1 MQKIFDA
8 WYKLGIGCAVQG
20 AWHIWRDLGCPARV
34 AFLRG
39 GESGLGTSAEGG
51 EKRFCPEKVSEGH
64 LGPASDDDESKKRG
78 GVAAEVSTPG
88 RAREAPSGLT
98 IPQR

>member
-1 MQKIFDA
+1 M
-8 WYKLGIGCAVQG
+8 
-20 AWHIWRDLGCPARV
+20 

-39 GESGLGTSAEGG
+39 GESALRTSAEGG
-51 EKRFCPEKVSEGH
+51 KKRFCPEKVSEGH

-88 RAREAPSGLT
+88 RAHEAPSALT
-98 IPQR
+98 ITQR